1 MRRPLRR
8 PGPVRIAGAVLVAAG
23 LGYAL
28 PIAAASDAFT
38 IANPNWSINL
48 TSFGYADVAAD
59 VEGGRSNPH
68 YFREYLSGEWGAA
81 IGYQGA
87 PAVEWLER
95 EFVFPDWPTNST
107 FQVTSPFNF
116 LDRDNNRTPDFNADG
131 QNIYTSTIANS
142 TFSIMQTYEF
152 LNAGVG
158 IAQNVRARSESGPPA
173 NLPSDQYVLKQT
185 YNITNRSANPIRG
198 LLLYQFLHGL
208 RSTKAVF
215 GDSDHGEPSQ
225 CLGVRCSDYR
235 FDVTMTGTARAF
247 VDRDRPFQD
256 VQGEPTRAT
265 DVSRIFGFVPQI
277 DDNFLQSLLGKS
289 VSEINAA
296 FQAVRVTIPPQLADD
311 IARSDEYV
319 RNHDVTTFHSN
330 DPPLGINGSAPLGWE
345 VGRYGVSPTDSH
357 VTGKPGTG
365 VHLSVEAGRL
375 NGIDTFSPEQPWVSG
390 AQVFSLGD
398 LNPGATVTFDV
409 LLSVGTDQAVVARP
423 AGAAAARAAEAFAS
437 LGTKLFSAPAL
448 TSPSRYK

>member
-1 MRRPLRR
+1 MRRPLRC
-8 PGPVRIAGAVLVAAG
+8 PGPVRIAWVVLVAAG

-28 PIAAASDAFT
+28 PIVAASDAFN

-59 VEGGRSNPH
+59 EEGGKNNPH

-87 PAVEWLER
+87 PRVEWVEPS
-95 EFVFPDWPTNST
+95 FVFPDWTTNST

-116 LDRDNNRTPDFNADG
+116 QDGDNNRTPDFNADG

-142 TFSIMQTYEF
+142 VFSIRQTYEF
-152 LNAGVG
+152 LNSGVG
-158 IAQNVRARSESGPPA
+158 IAQNVRARSDPGPAA
-173 NLPSDQYVLKQT
+173 NLASDQYVLKQI
-185 YNITNRSANPIRG
+185 YSITNRSANPIRG
-198 LLLYQFLHGL
+198 LQLYQFLHGL

-215 GDSDHGEPSQ
+215 GDRDHGEPSQ
-225 CLGVRCSDYR
+225 CLGLKCSDYR
-235 FDVTMTGTARAF
+235 FDTTMTGTARAF
-247 VDRDRPFQD
+247 VDLDRPFRD
-256 VQGEPTRAT
+256 VRGEPTRAT
-265 DVSRIFGFVPQI
+265 DVSLIFGFVPQI

-289 VSEINAA
+289 ASAIDAS
-296 FQAVRVTIPPQLADD
+296 FQAIRVTIPPQLADD
-311 IARSDEYV
+311 IARSDQYV
-319 RNHDVTTFHSN
+319 RNHDVITFHSN
-330 DPPLGINGSAPLGWE
+330 DPPLGMNGVAPLGWE

-357 VTGKPGTG
+357 ATGKPGTG

-375 NGIDTFSPEQPWVSG
+375 NGTDTFSPEEPWVSG
-390 AQVFSLGD
+390 AQVFNLGD

-423 AGAAAARAAEAFAS
+423 ASAAAARAAEAIVS
-437 LGTKLFSAPAL
+437 LGTKLFRRPA
-448 TSPSRYK
+448 R